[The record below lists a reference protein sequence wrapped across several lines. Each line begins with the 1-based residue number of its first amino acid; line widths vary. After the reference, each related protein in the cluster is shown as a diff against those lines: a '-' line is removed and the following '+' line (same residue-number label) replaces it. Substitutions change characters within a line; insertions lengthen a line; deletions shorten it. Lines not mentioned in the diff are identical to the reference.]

1 MKRTIKRTK
10 KGQFRKG
17 TGGGPGRGKR
27 KKITDDDILPVEI
40 QKAFFKAFV
49 KIFSKKGDAD
59 ELVKFCEK
67 NQLNMR
73 LLISECRR
81 LLPEFSHQEIAHFT
95 PLQVTV
101 QRIFTDKRPGELE
114 TYPRSSEGLEE
125 QIHELRTEIH
135 AKDKR
140 LKEYAKLLEKL
151 DIEDEVREIPLI
163 AHTPV
168 KDKPK
173 KKDDEGP
180 GGGSDRV
187 N

>member
-101 QRIFTDKRPGELE
+101 QRIITDKRPGELE
-114 TYPRSSEGLEE
+114 TYPRSSKGLED
-125 QIHELRTEIH
+125 QIHELRTEVH

-140 LKEYAKLLEKL
+140 LKEYARLLETL
-151 DIEDEVREIPLI
+151 DIEDNVREIPLI
-163 AHTPV
+163 EHHPE
-168 KDKPK
+168 KPK
-173 KKDDEGP
+173 KKDDDDEP
-180 GGGSDRV
+180 GGSDRI

>member
-101 QRIFTDKRPGELE
+101 QRVFTDKRPDELE
-114 TYPRSSEGLEE
+114 TYSRSPEGLEG

-140 LKEYAKLLEKL
+140 LKEYAKLLGKF
-151 DIEDEVREIPLI
+151 DIEDTVRDIPLI
-163 AHTPV
+163 EHKPI
-168 KDKPK
+168 KNKPK
-173 KKDDEGP
+173 KDDGES